1 MNVVSQISPEV
12 RQGADSGPGSA
23 EAPAGILST
32 IRPAVVLI
40 VAFTALT
47 GLALPLAFVGVG
59 QAVLPYQANG
69 SLIERDGKVVGS
81 ALIGQVFAGDK
92 YFHARPSATTDADPA
107 DSTKQV
113 PVPYNAAASLGSNLG
128 PTSKDLVKRVGD
140 DMAAAGPAP
149 VPADAV
155 TTSASGLD
163 PHITPANAL
172 RQVARVATA
181 RGLGED
187 RVRALLAENTEGR
200 LLGVVGEP
208 RVNVLRLNLALD
220 AAH

>member
-1 MNVVSQISPEV
+1 MNVVSQISPEA
-12 RQGADSGPGSA
+12 RHDAGSGPA
-23 EAPAGILST
+23 EAPAGILAA

-40 VAFTALT
+40 VVLTALT

-81 ALIGQVFAGDK
+81 ALIGQIFAGDK
-92 YFHARPSATTDADPA
+92 YFHPRPSATTDTDPA

-113 PVPYNAAASLGSNLG
+113 PAPYNAAASLGSNLG

-149 VPADAV
+149 VPADTV

-181 RGLGED
+181 RGLEED

-220 AAH
+220 AAGG